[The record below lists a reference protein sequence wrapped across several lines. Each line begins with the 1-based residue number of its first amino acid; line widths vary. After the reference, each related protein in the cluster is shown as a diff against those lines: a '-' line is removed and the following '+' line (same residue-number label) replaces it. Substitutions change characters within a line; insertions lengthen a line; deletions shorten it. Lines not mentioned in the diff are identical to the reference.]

1 MSRLPRIF
9 IGSSSESYEVASAC
23 NACMDRSA
31 EGTLWPKIFEPGGS
45 TLSSLNEKANNV
57 DFALFIFTPDD
68 LTVMRGNEKPSI
80 RDNVLFELGLFIGAI
95 GQERCFILR
104 PRGSDFFMPS
114 DLLGINTQDYN
125 ANRSDNEIESAVS
138 AACSAFLKQ
147 MAKLGHFVKKTND
160 FIKNPQFHKTYEL
173 NELSLEI
180 IGILLP
186 SVTNGE
192 LFTYNE
198 LNSKLKHIALHKFDL
213 TIIKLERLSLIE
225 KSIDSDWNGN
235 EWVGYRLTSDGVE
248 YALEHEEHLDKIN
261 TPMPQYLPPQNTY
274 ILPPVTPILPP
285 ELPSITPIP
294 PPKLQD

>member
-1 MSRLPRIF
+1 
-9 IGSSSESYEVASAC
+9 
-23 NACMDRSA
+23 
-31 EGTLWPKIFEPGGS
+31 
-45 TLSSLNEKANNV
+45 
-57 DFALFIFTPDD
+57 
-68 LTVMRGNEKPSI
+68 
-80 RDNVLFELGLFIGAI
+80 
-95 GQERCFILR
+95 
-104 PRGSDFFMPS
+104 
-114 DLLGINTQDYN
+114 
-125 ANRSDNEIESAVS
+125 
-138 AACSAFLKQ
+138 
-147 MAKLGHFVKKTND
+147 
-160 FIKNPQFHKTYEL
+160 
-173 NELSLEI
+173 
-180 IGILLP
+180 
-186 SVTNGE
+186 